1 MEEAKPLFDINMGN
15 YDGAQICELV
25 GLYLLSKLAPLVGTK
40 NIELYRD
47 NGLAVIQQVTG
58 TKLDRVKKIL
68 LHCSNLRK
76 FQLPLIET
84 L

>member
-1 MEEAKPLFDINMGN
+1 MEEGKPLFDVNMGN
-15 YDGAQICELV
+15 YDGAEICELV

-47 NGLAVIQQVTG
+47 DGLTVIQQVNG
-58 TKLDRVKKIL
+58 TKLDRVRKIL

-76 FQLPLIET
+76 FQLPLTET
-84 L
+84 

>member
-1 MEEAKPLFDINMGN
+1 MEEGKPLFDVNMEN
-15 YDGAQICELV
+15 YDGAEICELV

-47 NGLAVIQQVTG
+47 DGLTVIQQVNG
-58 TKLDRVKKIL
+58 TKLDRVRKIL

-76 FQLPLIET
+76 FQLPLTET
-84 L
+84 

>member
-1 MEEAKPLFDINMGN
+1 MEERKPLFDINMGN

-40 NIELYRD
+40 NTELYRD
-47 NGLAVIQQVTG
+47 DGLIVIQQVNEM
-58 TKLDRVKKIL
+58 KLDRVRKIL

-76 FQLPLIET
+76 FQFPLTET
-84 L
+84 